1 MKPPLCDYSNCK
13 NLGIYKVVFRPNKTI
28 IEMVFLTNDVTS
40 VNNKGFFKIPDD
52 IMLVD
57 CVTNIEYVLI
67 STTNVLLSPEKNYY
81 FNSGIVINFQ
91 LIFKPLNII
100 TNPFDLVSK
109 SKGILIKRINVT
121 S

>member
-28 IEMVFLTNDVTS
+28 IQMVFLTNDVTS
-40 VNNKGFFKIPDD
+40 VKNKGYFKIPED

-57 CVTNIEYVLI
+57 CVTNIEYNLI
-67 STTNVLLSPEKNYY
+67 STTNVLLNPEKNYY
-81 FNSGIVINFQ
+81 FNSGIVIKFQ
-91 LIFKPLNII
+91 LIFKPLNVI

-121 S
+121 P